1 MAKNT
6 ETAVDVKEL
15 AATPTITVEQ
25 LMQDIEQIISEENK
39 ED

>member
-1 MAKNT
+1 MAKKTKNAT
-6 ETAVDVKEL
+6 DVRGL
-15 AATPTITVEQ
+15 AATPTITIEQ